1 MTWCERAATIQAII
15 LDVDGVLTDGRIGY
29 GPDGSRVMFFH
40 VRDGL
45 AIRIALRARFL
56 VGFLSGRADPA
67 MLARAKELG
76 VSFVYAGDADKAA
89 AFQRLLRE
97 QSLEAE
103 QCLYVGDDLPDLPAM
118 RAAGI
123 GVAVADA
130 AAELREAADWVLE
143 SRGGHGAAREL
154 IERLLRERDLWQHAT
169 ADWL

>member
-29 GPDGSRVMFFH
+29 GPDGSRAMFFH

-45 AIRIALRARFL
+45 AIRIALRAGFL
-56 VGFLSGRADPA
+56 VGFLTGRADPA

-89 AFQRLLRE
+89 AFERLLRE
-97 QSLEAE
+97 QSLAPE
-103 QCLYVGDDLPDLPAM
+103 QCLYVGDDLPDLPVM
-118 RAAGI
+118 RAASI

-130 AAELREAADWVLE
+130 AAELHEAADWVLE

-169 ADWL
+169 AHWL